1 MAVGCIFSLL
11 IALIFIDTP
20 LDFALV
26 FALIV
31 FLEFLAIVAGIFLI
45 TTSFV
50 PLMALSSLELAYALV
65 HDLIVGSILAVLLTF
80 LVHLPIRSGHIHR
93 WHQCLLSARSG
104 LRPTSSRT
112 HG

>member
-80 LVHLPIRSGHIHR
+80 LVHLPIRSGHIHH
-93 WHQCLLSARSG
+93 WHQCLLRSG